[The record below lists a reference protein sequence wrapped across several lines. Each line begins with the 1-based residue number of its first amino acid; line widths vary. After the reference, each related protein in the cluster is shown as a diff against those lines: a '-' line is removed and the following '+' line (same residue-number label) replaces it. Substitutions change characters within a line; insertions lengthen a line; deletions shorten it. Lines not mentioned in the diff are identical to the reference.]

1 MIICVCN
8 LVVVHMLK
16 DADTHP
22 QYPFGDLV
30 LTWYTFVLEAAVKTS
45 TVTGLAA
52 LFFENLVVKLRRI
65 LSLVVICSYNPLY
78 QLKN

>member
-1 MIICVCN
+1 MLFVDVFRWFDFIDTYVNVRMIICVCN
-8 LVVVHMLK
+8 LVVFHMLK

-52 LFFENLVVKLRRI
+52 LFF
-65 LSLVVICSYNPLY
+65 
-78 QLKN
+78 